1 MTQLVK
7 ASDKIANVRGMLER
21 SRGQMAAALPR
32 HMSADRMLRITM
44 TSIQRTPQL
53 LDCEPRS
60 LIGAVIQAAQLG
72 LEPDGVL
79 GQAYLVPFGNQVQF
93 IPGYKGLV
101 ALARRSGQIS
111 TIEARVVHEKDAFK
125 YSFGLK
131 PVLEHVPTT
140 EPEPGDVVAA
150 YAVAHLKDGA
160 YQFEVMLKREVDAI
174 RGRSRAGKSGPW
186 VTDYEEM
193 AKKTVLR
200 RLCKLLPASVEL
212 ATAVALDERA
222 EVGLPQDL
230 GVLADTGDIT
240 VPEKPAPKALD
251 TIAEQLEK
259 KPEPATEPDPDVMAQ
274 ERDALLRLLDVALTA
289 RALTDLEYT
298 ALTQAHLGGLKVT
311 EADPAQLGDLLAAVE
326 QLPIKKATK
335 K

>member
-32 HMSADRMLRITM
+32 HMSADRMLRLTM
-44 TSIQRTPQL
+44 TSIQRTPAL

-79 GQAYLVPFGNQVQF
+79 GQAYLVPYGNQVQF
-93 IPGYKGLV
+93 IPGYRGLIG
-101 ALARRSGQIS
+101 LARRSGQIS
-111 TIEARVVHEKDAFK
+111 TIEARVVHQKDAFT

-140 EPEPGDVVAA
+140 EVEPGEVVAA
-150 YAVAHLKDGA
+150 YAIAHLKDGA
-160 YQFEVMLKREVDAI
+160 YQFDVMLKREVDAI
-174 RGRSRAGKSGPW
+174 RTRSKAGRSGPW

-193 AKKTVLR
+193 AKKTVLK

-212 ATAVALDERA
+212 ATAVALDDRA

-230 GVLADTGDIT
+230 GVLADTGDIQA
-240 VPEKPAPKALD
+240 PEKPAKALD
-251 TIAEQLEK
+251 TLAEQLEK
-259 KPEPATEPDPDVMAQ
+259 KPEEGNGGDPLAA
-274 ERDALLRLLDVALTA
+274 ERDALLTKLDAALTP
-289 RALTDLEYT
+289 RALTDLEYS
-298 ALTQAHLGGLKVT
+298 ALTQAHLGGQKIT
-311 EADPAQLGDLLAAVE
+311 EADPAQLADLLRAVE
-326 QLPIKKATK
+326 QLPIKKPAK